1 MEMFENK
8 SIRDISK
15 ISAKIF
21 FGVDESL
28 KFAARVGLSLG
39 NKKIRPDF
47 KWVTTDCQDW
57 STFLLNLLSGVGKQS
72 YIFCWCEAQRQ

>member
-1 MEMFENK
+1 LPQRLTREGKQIKAMEMFGNK

-28 KFAARVGLSLG
+28 KFAARVGLSFG
-39 NKKIRPDF
+39 NKKNRPDF
-47 KWVTTDCQDW
+47 K
-57 STFLLNLLSGVGKQS
+57 
-72 YIFCWCEAQRQ
+72 